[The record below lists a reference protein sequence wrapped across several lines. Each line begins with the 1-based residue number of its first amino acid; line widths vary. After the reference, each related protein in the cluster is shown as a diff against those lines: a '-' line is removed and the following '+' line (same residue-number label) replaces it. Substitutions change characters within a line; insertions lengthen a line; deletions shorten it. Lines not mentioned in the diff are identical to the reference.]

1 MSEYLSFNQ
10 HGQWSLH
17 KNTGGPAL
25 SPPKTDYTPGSK
37 KRHTHTSTALEG
49 KLREDFGTKG
59 SLRDFGAGHISN
71 TTRTDFKNVGKP
83 IHYVE
88 SSYNEQH
95 PGVGD

>member
-1 MSEYLSFNQ
+1 MSEYLSFSQ

-17 KNTGGPAL
+17 KNAGGPPL
-25 SPPKTDYTPGSK
+25 SSPKTDYSSNSE

-59 SLRDFGAGHISN
+59 SLRDFGSGHRPKN
-71 TTRTDFKNVGKP
+71 GTDFKNVGKP

-95 PGVGD
+95 PGVGN